1 MVARTREVRL
11 DGLEELDRMAS
22 RIAPNRARAL
32 ARSSVHKVAGVARDE
47 MRQQAPKGD
56 KDGGTLRKAIF
67 TKRERG
73 TQDSVSSAVRIAHGK
88 TAKHDAWYWHMVEF
102 ENTRQTKQSFI
113 QPTVDDV
120 QPKLPNL
127 YREEFG
133 RRLEKELEREAR
145 KMGVAK

>member
-1 MVARTREVRL
+1 MVTRTREVRL
-11 DGLEELDRMAS
+11 DGLEELDRMAN
-22 RIAPNRARAL
+22 RIAPKKARSL
-32 ARSSVHKVAGVARDE
+32 ARSSVHKVAGQVRDE
-47 MRQQAPKGD
+47 MRQRAPKD
-56 KDGGTLRKAIF
+56 DGTLRRAIF

-102 ENTRQTKQSFI
+102 GTVRLLARPFI
-113 QPTVDDV
+113 EPTVENV